1 MKVQYKQNKIEIYV
15 LSGKKKKKKNLE
27 NIFGI

>member
-15 LSGKKKKKKNLE
+15 LSGKKKKKNLE